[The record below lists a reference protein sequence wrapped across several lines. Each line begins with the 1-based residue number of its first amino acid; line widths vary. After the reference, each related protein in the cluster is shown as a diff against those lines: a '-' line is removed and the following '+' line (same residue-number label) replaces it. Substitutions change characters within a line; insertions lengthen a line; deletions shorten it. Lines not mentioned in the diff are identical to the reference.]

1 MKFIGITL
9 GFIFCFYAGAFWQ
22 KWQLLESGAVE
33 LTKPLTLQSSPD
45 AIGEL
50 PKGTILYPYSST
62 GSIETF
68 VIFVNSKNLDLL
80 KLHTFEQRLTVVPID
95 GYSE

>member
-1 MKFIGITL
+1 MKFIGIIL
-9 GFIFCFYAGAFWQ
+9 GFIFCFIAGVFWQ

-33 LTKPLTLQSSPD
+33 LTTPLTLQSSPD

-68 VIFVNSKNLDLL
+68 IVFVNTKNLDLL
-80 KLHTFEQRLTVVPID
+80 KLHTFEQRSTVAPIN
-95 GYSE
+95 GYAK